1 MNNQALKENV
11 QIVTKELFFR
21 PDENVHIQM
30 SNEFPDYV
38 GIMHKHE
45 FIEIVYIISGQAIHK
60 VAGKTYNVKRG
71 DLFIVNSGTA
81 HAFFEDNSSQEPFVA
96 YDLMFT
102 PEFFG
107 SEEAG
112 NFGERFNKYY
122 MFYSLF
128 GGEKALPPFFS
139 VTGSIYS
146 AFGELFN
153 KIYLEHRGREKGY
166 TEIIRAYLLQ
176 LIITI
181 FRLDEER
188 MSRSGNTRNSQ
199 AIDYITNYIK
209 ENYNSHI
216 SVAELAKMVYLSPDY
231 LGKIF
236 RKSTGVTISMMIQK
250 VRIEKVCHYLATT
263 EYTVAK
269 IADLCG
275 FDDMNFFYKTFKKHM
290 GLLPNEFRNNIQSA
304 KKA

>member
-1 MNNQALKENV
+1 MISSFKENI
-11 QIVTKELFFR
+11 QIVTKEHFFR

-60 VAGKTYNVKRG
+60 VAGKTYDVKRG
-71 DLFIVNSGTA
+71 DLFIINSGTA
-81 HAFFEDNSSQEPFVA
+81 HVFYESKDSPEPFVA

-102 PEFFG
+102 PEFFDW
-107 SEEAG
+107 SSR
-112 NFGERFNKYY
+112 GESPTEGFNKYF

-128 GGEKALPPFFS
+128 SEKKDLPPFFS
-139 VTGSIYS
+139 VSGSVHTM
-146 AFGELFN
+146 FGELFN
-153 KIYLEHRGREKGY
+153 KIYLEHRGCEKGY

-176 LIITI
+176 LVITI
-181 FRLDEER
+181 FRLEEER
-188 MSRSGNTRNSQ
+188 MSKAGSSRNKQ
-199 AIDYITNYIK
+199 VINYITDYIA

-216 SVAELAKMVYLSPDY
+216 SVAELARMVYLSPDY

-236 RKSTGVTISMMIQK
+236 RKSTGMTISMMIQK
-250 VRIEKVCHYLATT
+250 VRIENVCHLLTST

-275 FDDMNFFYKTFKKHM
+275 FEDMKFFYRVFKKHM
-290 GLLPNEFRNNIQSA
+290 GVLPNDYRNNTHTMI
-304 KKA
+304 K